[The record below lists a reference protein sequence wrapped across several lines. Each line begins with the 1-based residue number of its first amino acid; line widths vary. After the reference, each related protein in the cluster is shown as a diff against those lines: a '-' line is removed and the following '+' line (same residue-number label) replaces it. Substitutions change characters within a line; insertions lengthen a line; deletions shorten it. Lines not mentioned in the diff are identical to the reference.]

1 MKYLIIG
8 KHGQLAKEFQ
18 RLLTLKGEEF
28 VALSHEEADV
38 RDYEKLRE
46 VFLSYRPG
54 VVINCSAY
62 NQVDKAESDYEE
74 AMKVNA
80 LGPYNLALLCR
91 EHGSFL
97 VHYSTDYVFD
107 GSKRE
112 GLYTEEDQ
120 ANPINKYGLSKL
132 LGERFAVQ
140 VVDNMLLL
148 RVSWVFGEGKQNFVN
163 KVLSWAK
170 ERDQLQI
177 SADEVS
183 VPTWAR
189 RIALISYEAIRES
202 ITGLYHLV
210 SSGYAS
216 RYEWAKEILRLCHK
230 DKLVVPVPADV
241 FDLLAKRPKFSA
253 MSNER
258 ISKELGV
265 SIPTWEGDL
274 KEYLKEYLE
283 EATY

>member
-1 MKYLIIG
+1 MKYLIVG
-8 KHGQLAKEFQ
+8 KYGQLAKEFQ
-18 RLLTLKGEEF
+18 RLLSAKGEEYI
-28 VALSHEEADV
+28 ALTHEEADV
-38 RDYEKLRE
+38 RDYVKLRE
-46 VFLSYRPG
+46 VFQSYKPS

-91 EHGSFL
+91 EQGSFL

-107 GSKRE
+107 GSKTE

-120 ANPINKYGLSKL
+120 PNPINKYGLSKL
-132 LGERFAVQ
+132 LGERFSSQ

-148 RVSWVFGEGKQNFVN
+148 RVSWVFGEGSQNFVN

-189 RIALISYEAIRES
+189 RIALISYEAIGQGL
-202 ITGLYHLV
+202 TGLYHLV
-210 SSGYAS
+210 SSGYTS

-230 DKLVVPVPADV
+230 DKLVVPVSADV
-241 FDLLAKRPKFSA
+241 FDLPAKRPKFSA

-258 ISKELGV
+258 ISKELGMT
-265 SIPTWEGDL
+265 IPSWEEDFENYTGGD
-274 KEYLKEYLE
+274 Y
-283 EATY
+283 

>member
-18 RLLTLKGEEF
+18 RLLTSKGEEYL
-28 VALSHEEADV
+28 ALSHEEADV
-38 RDYEKLRE
+38 RDYVKLNG
-46 VFLSYRPG
+46 VFEAYMPS

-91 EHGSFL
+91 EYGSFL

-107 GSKRE
+107 GSKSE
-112 GLYTEEDQ
+112 GLYTEADEP
-120 ANPINKYGLSKL
+120 NPVNKYGLSKL
-132 LGERFAVQ
+132 LGERFAMQ
-140 VVDNMLLL
+140 TAHNMLLL
-148 RVSWVFGEGKQNFVN
+148 RVSWVFGERTQNFIY
-163 KVLSWAK
+163 KVLSWSK
-170 ERDQLQI
+170 EREVLQV

-183 VPTWAR
+183 VPTWAW
-189 RIALISYEAIRES
+189 RIALVSYEAINRGLA
-202 ITGLYHLV
+202 GLYHVV

-216 RYEWAKEILRLCHK
+216 RYEWAKQVLKLCHK
-230 DKLVVPVPADV
+230 ENLVVPVPADS
-241 FDLLAKRPKFSA
+241 FNLPARRPKFSA

-258 ISKELGV
+258 ISTELGIR
-265 SIPTWEGDL
+265 IPNWESDL
-274 KEYLKEYLE
+274 EEYLREVKYE
-283 EATY
+283 

>member
-18 RLLTLKGEEF
+18 RLLSSKGEEYI
-28 VALSHEEADV
+28 ALSHEEADV
-38 RDYEKLRE
+38 RDYVKLNS
-46 VFLSYRPG
+46 VFEAYKPS

-80 LGPYNLALLCR
+80 LGPYNLALLCK
-91 EHGSFL
+91 EYGSFL

-112 GLYTEEDQ
+112 GLYTEADE
-120 ANPINKYGLSKL
+120 PKPLNKYGLSKL
-132 LGERFAVQ
+132 LGERFAMQ
-140 VVDNMLLL
+140 TAQNMLLL
-148 RVSWVFGEGKQNFVN
+148 RVSWVFGEGTQNFIY
-163 KVLSWAK
+163 KVLSWSR
-170 ERDQLQI
+170 EREVLQV
-177 SADEVS
+177 SVDEVS

-189 RIALISYEAIRES
+189 RIALVSYEAIDKGL
-202 ITGLYHLV
+202 TGLYHLV

-216 RYEWAKEILRLCHK
+216 RYEWAKQVLELCHK
-230 DKLVVPVPADV
+230 ENLVVPVPADS
-241 FDLLAKRPKFSA
+241 FNLPARRPKFSA

-258 ISKELGV
+258 ISAELG
-265 SIPTWEGDL
+265 IKLPDWESDL
-274 KEYLKEYLE
+274 EGYLR
-283 EATY
+283 EAKYE

>member
-18 RLLTLKGEEF
+18 HLLSSKGEEYI
-28 VALSHEEADV
+28 ALSHEEADV
-38 RDYEKLRE
+38 RDYVKLKR
-46 VFLSYRPG
+46 VFEAYKPS

-91 EHGSFL
+91 EYGSFL

-107 GSKRE
+107 GSKSE
-112 GLYTEEDQ
+112 GLYTEVDEP
-120 ANPINKYGLSKL
+120 NPVNKYGLSKL
-132 LGERFAVQ
+132 LGERFAMQ
-140 VVDNMLLL
+140 TAHNMLLL
-148 RVSWVFGEGKQNFVN
+148 RVSWVFGEGSQNFIY
-163 KVLSWAK
+163 KVLSWSK
-170 ERDQLQI
+170 EREVLQV
-177 SADEVS
+177 SGDEVS

-189 RIALISYEAIRES
+189 RIALVSYEAINS
-202 ITGLYHLV
+202 GLTGLYHVV

-216 RYEWAKEILRLCHK
+216 RYEWAKQVLKLCHK
-230 DKLVVPVPADV
+230 ENLVMPVPADT
-241 FDLLAKRPKFSA
+241 FNLPARRPKFSA

-258 ISKELGV
+258 ISAELGIR
-265 SIPTWEGDL
+265 IPGWEND
-274 KEYLKEYLE
+274 LE
-283 EATY
+283 EYIREANYE